1 MSSLTELFNQNASNA
16 TNDSCIGIQEEDVA
30 GVGTWSALTHS
41 TAYMISRK
49 ISHFSIH
56 LFNCLPT
63 QQREIYWRHLACIFW
78 FDPRISR
85 GNNAKICCG
94 YGEQVC
100 KGKFLWLVFGMKRE
114 GKKCCKRYSQTVH
127 RNGVELTRADY
138 RVATLAAM
146 FVTVAGGR
154 AGTDKLY

>member
-1 MSSLTELFNQNASNA
+1 MIGTNAQHSIHDLKKKNLTFQF
-16 TNDSCIGIQEEDVA
+16 T
-30 GVGTWSALTHS
+30 
-41 TAYMISRK
+41 
-49 ISHFSIH
+49 FSI
-56 LFNCLPT
+56 
-63 QQREIYWRHLACIFW
+63 AC
-78 FDPRISR
+78 PR
-85 GNNAKICCG
+85 N
-94 YGEQVC
+94 
-100 KGKFLWLVFGMKRE
+100 KGKYIGGILLAFFGSTLESVGATMQKYAADTENRFAKASFCDFIIGMKRE